1 MVSCSV
7 DRREAGWLNERWL
20 GRERGWQAWV
30 ECAEQVLLRRLQGR
44 PSKTGK
50 EKGRQAR
57 RMTLSSER

>member
-30 ECAEQVLLRRLQGR
+30 ECAEQVLLRR
-44 PSKTGK
+44 
-50 EKGRQAR
+50 
-57 RMTLSSER
+57 